1 MPPTRE
7 IDRLVVW
14 DLVEMDGIIVG
25 ERRSDN
31 VCEQLRQSDDRNS
44 NRHGYTIAGT
54 SIAGKWIRRS
64 IFCKRDS
71 IPGRSASG
79 FRDGCPPAHDC
90 YGVGAPANTKL
101 GEQAV
106 HVILDGGDLDA
117 QLRCNLFIGKA

>member
-1 MPPTRE
+1 MPATRE

-14 DLVEMDGIIVG
+14 ELVDMDGVIVR

-31 VCEQLRQSDDRNS
+31 VCEQFRQSDDRNS
-44 NRHGYTIAGT
+44 NRHGYTIAGS

-64 IFCKRDS
+64 IFCKRGS

-79 FRDGCPPAHDC
+79 FRDGCPPTHDR
-90 YGVGAPANTKL
+90 YGVGAPANAEL
-101 GEQAV
+101 GQQAV

-117 QLRCNLFIGKA
+117 QLRGDLLIGKA